1 MNDFSRGNE
10 LLRNGKLEEAVAAY
24 QKAIARDPSFHWYH
38 QKLGEAFERLE
49 RWQEAIAAYEKAIA
63 LNSDCGWFYCK
74 LGRAFAHKQQWETA
88 IINYRKAIDINPSIQ
103 LLHSSLNHA
112 IQASQVKQKSTVV
125 TNKVITNPKD
135 LCGLDATSSPDSK
148 PSKNIFWIASYPKSG
163 NTWMRYILA
172 HLLFGASERE
182 DVRKQV
188 GQTIPDLHYHKNV
201 FDAPEINFSR
211 CSKVAF
217 AKTNTCGFPDLK
229 TVNPVGFIYI
239 YRHPLDVLMSA
250 INYCYISGHKHF
262 FHDHRLHSPEELKQ
276 NGKINWY
283 VERFMQDLKIDNYYK
298 MSNTWLNHVHTWL
311 ALAEHHPMSL
321 VVKYEDLL
329 DNTFEHLKKL
339 SDLFDKTDNEI
350 KEAIEFSHEHTN
362 DGGKFFW
369 KKKSRNY
376 ENYLEPKLIDKFNSK
391 YADVLSKL
399 GYDNF
404 E

>member
-1 MNDFSRGNE
+1 MNDFNRGNE
-10 LLRNGKLEEAVAAY
+10 LLRKGKVEEAVAAY
-24 QKAIARDPSFHWYH
+24 QKAIAHDPSFHWYH
-38 QKLGEAFERLE
+38 EKLGEAFEELQHWE
-49 RWQEAIAAYEKAIA
+49 KAIAAYQKAIA
-63 LNSDCGWFYCK
+63 LNSDCAWFYYQ
-74 LGRAFAHKQQWETA
+74 LGRAFAHQEDWETA
-88 IINYRKAIDINPSIQ
+88 IINYRKAIAINPSLQ
-103 LLHSSLNHA
+103 LLHSSLNYA
-112 IQASQVKQKSTVV
+112 LEADQLQRKSTVA
-125 TNKVITNPKD
+125 TPKVITNPD
-135 LCGLDATSSPDSK
+135 NLRRLDATSSPDSK
-148 PSKNIFWIASYPKSG
+148 PSKNMFWVASYPKSG

-182 DVRKQV
+182 DVRKKV
-188 GQTIPDLHYHKNV
+188 GQTIPDLHYQKNV

-211 CSKVAF
+211 CSRVAF
-217 AKTNTCGFPDLK
+217 AKTHTCGFPDLK

-250 INYCYISGHKHF
+250 INYSYISGHKHF

-283 VERFMQDLKIDNYYK
+283 VERFMQNLQIDNFYQ
-298 MSNTWLNHVHTWL
+298 MSNTWLNHVNTWL
-311 ALAEHHPMSL
+311 ELSENHQMSL

-339 SDLFDKTDNEI
+339 SDLFEKTDKEI
-350 KEAIEFSHEHTN
+350 QKAIEFSQKHTN

-376 ENYLEPKLIDKFNSK
+376 QDYLDKKLIARFNSK
-391 YADVLSKL
+391 YATVLSKL

-404 E
+404 